1 FRAGVR
7 LRDLLPQIVHKASY
21 VSSDNQ
27 IVPKPTDCQAGEG
40 RVFIYPQVIENA
52 SDIGVTVGGTL
63 EFVQI
68 PIVNDVTVSGAS
80 PNYTINVTQSTANVL
95 PQRGPGEPSPLVL
108 TSSADPARF

>member
-1 FRAGVR
+1 TNIDVDSFVYSAAGARTFRAGVR

-52 SDIGVTVGGTL
+52 SDIGVT
-63 EFVQI
+63 
-68 PIVNDVTVSGAS
+68 
-80 PNYTINVTQSTANVL
+80 
-95 PQRGPGEPSPLVL
+95 
-108 TSSADPARF
+108 